1 MGCSYVGIHRA
12 GGQDFLQCQSNG
24 QPLQQRS
31 LTQEDRD
38 LFAGWIGA
46 YQRLQAT
53 DNNPA
58 RLLELGR
65 AMRQW
70 LDQRNWLSNLQ
81 ENASSPP
88 FVLEFRV
95 DRNPDKEALRFLEV
109 PWELLADADGHWAGN
124 ATLLYCPVRRIG
136 PASIPSACSPHRLS
150 LAFMAADPIAPHPT
164 HAPSLRYEEEEQAI
178 FQAAG
183 NLGLDLIVEESGS
196 LNQLVETVSSQD
208 DLQVVHISCHGNL
221 AQPDPNSAAIP
232 MLFLETDE
240 GAQEPVSPAQFA
252 QEFGST
258 RPRLLFASACKTGQP
273 DDALAHSFASS
284 LVQRGWPAVLGWSGS
299 VGDKEA
305 TRFAAAFYKHLARPN
320 TPLVS
325 ALAYARHAL
334 ITDAAQRDQQ
344 PSKDWH
350 LARLYLGASDGGPVC
365 CGTRARNQHPERE
378 SKAFLDAKRQVPVAS
393 RWEFVGRRRQLQT
406 ILRTFREKKS
416 AGVLIHGLGRQGKSS
431 LAARAA
437 NRLHHL
443 FGHRTAVVFG
453 RYDAPSILAAIA
465 EALPNQLVKE
475 IVRRHEPLVRDQPD
489 RLTEALTE
497 LLEGPCR
504 EQTNQNSIALHPVL
518 LVIDDF
524 EQALRTEQPPP
535 YTVHPDFE
543 QAIQAVIRAFS
554 QADSQSALLFTSRYA
569 FTLPAGDEDLAQRL
583 LDLPLPIM
591 QRPEGRKQAEAK
603 ARALGLTLNEP
614 ERVDRIIRAAQGNP
628 GLQDLLFQMLI
639 KAAQERSAGAQ
650 PLARLDDLLAE
661 MEQFIQTGQYPQQA
675 ELLTFLENLVI
686 NKLLGQ
692 LDQGERDLLRA
703 STLFQLPAPESV
715 LRRIAEV
722 YGYAGKQPFGH
733 RLYGLGLWERQ
744 RDPLTGEAALAC
756 NPLVRPHF
764 AVLTDEEQR
773 HYALAVVMPLFTAWG
788 GEDGSQRPLLADGE
802 LTRLALLAEH
812 GEILTHVAAGGLRFL
827 EEDFQYL
834 QAAEWAKQCLDI
846 FERQEKKA
854 PVRFYHIAGER
865 LHQVGEV
872 QRAADCLAQAIA
884 SVGDVD
890 EQSASQ
896 NNFTCASVLL
906 THGRFL
912 EQQGEVD
919 AALQVFK
926 EAERR
931 LKACNAGRE
940 RSITLG
946 NIARI
951 RLSKG
956 EVEQALKLHNER
968 LQVFQELGD
977 RRSRA
982 VTLGDIARILLS
994 KGEVEQAL
1002 QLHYETLKVFQE
1014 LGDRRSRAVTLGD
1027 IARILRSKGEVEQ
1040 ALQLHYETLKVFQE
1054 LGDRRSRA
1062 VTLGEIASI
1071 LRSKGE
1077 VEQALQLHYER
1088 LLVFQDLGDRRERA
1102 VTLGDIARILLSKGE
1117 LEQALELH
1125 NERLLVN
1132 IELGDVD
1139 GIAHALWNIAQIEVQ
1154 REQYQEAYQ
1163 HLHEAYDLLTKL
1175 GRLDGICC
1183 IGLDLGTLLCRA
1195 GHAEDGIPILQRSL
1209 EGFNRLGQ
1217 LEAAKSTQAILAS
1230 FSAPQPQN
1238 QSPHQEE

>member
-1 MGCSYVGIHRA
+1 
-12 GGQDFLQCQSNG
+12 
-24 QPLQQRS
+24 
-31 LTQEDRD
+31 
-38 LFAGWIGA
+38 
-46 YQRLQAT
+46 
-53 DNNPA
+53 
-58 RLLELGR
+58 
-65 AMRQW
+65 
-70 LDQRNWLSNLQ
+70 
-81 ENASSPP
+81 
-88 FVLEFRV
+88 
-95 DRNPDKEALRFLEV
+95 
-109 PWELLADADGHWAGN
+109 
-124 ATLLYCPVRRIG
+124 
-136 PASIPSACSPHRLS
+136 
-150 LAFMAADPIAPHPT
+150 MAADPIAPHPT
-164 HAPSLRYEEEEQAI
+164 PVPSLRYEEEEQAI

-196 LNQLVETVSSQD
+196 LKQLVETVSSQD
-208 DLQVVHISCHGNL
+208 DLQVLHISCHGNL
-221 AQPDPNSAAIP
+221 AQPDPKSAAIP

-240 GAQEPVSPAQFA
+240 GAQEPVSPARFA

-334 ITDAAQRDQQ
+334 ITDAAQRDQK

-365 CGTRARNQHPERE
+365 CGTRARNPHPERE
-378 SKAFLDAKRQVPVAS
+378 SKAFLDAKRQVSVAS
-393 RWEFVGRRRQLQT
+393 RWEFVGRRRHLQT
-406 ILRTFREKKS
+406 ILRTLREKKS

-465 EALPNQLVKE
+465 EALPNQPVKE

-504 EQTNQNSIALHPVL
+504 EQTNQKSIALHPVL

-535 YTVHPDFE
+535 YTVHPDFD

-554 QADSQSALLFTSRYA
+554 QADSQSFLLFTSRYA

-639 KAAQERSAGAQ
+639 KAAQEHNAGAQ

-661 MEQFIQTGQYPQQA
+661 MERFIQTGQYPQQA
-675 ELLTFLENLVI
+675 DLLTFLENLVI

-722 YGYAGKQPFGH
+722 YGYAGKEPFGH

-744 RDPLTGEAALAC
+744 RDSLTGEAALAC
-756 NPLVRPHF
+756 NPLVRPHL

-773 HYALAVVMPLFTAWG
+773 HYAQAIVMPLFTAWG

-812 GEILTHVAAGGLRFL
+812 GEILTQVAAGGLRFL
-827 EEDFQYL
+827 EDDFQYL
-834 QAAEWAKQCLDI
+834 QAAEWARQCLII
-846 FERQEKKA
+846 FKQQEQEA
-854 PVRFYHIAGER
+854 PVRFYHIAGET

-872 QRAADCLAQAIA
+872 QQAADCLAQAVA
-884 SVGDVD
+884 SVGVVD

-896 NNFTCASVLL
+896 ENFVYASVLL
-906 THGRFL
+906 TRGLFL
-912 EQQGEVD
+912 RQQGEVD
-919 AALQVFK
+919 EALQVFK

-931 LKACNAGRE
+931 FKTCNAGHD
-940 RSITLG
+940 RSIALG
-946 NIARI
+946 YIARI
-951 RLSKG
+951 LVDKGEIEQALNLHNEMLQVFQDFGDRRSRAVTLGDIARILDSKG
-956 EVEQALKLHNER
+956 EVEQALKLYNER
-968 LQVFQELGD
+968 LQVFQDLGDRRSRAVTLGDIARILDSKGEAEQALQLQYEMLQVFQDLGD

-994 KGEVEQAL
+994 KGETEQAL
-1002 QLHYETLKVFQE
+1002 QLHYERRAVFQD
-1014 LGDRRSRAVTLGD
+1014 LGDRRERAITLGD
-1027 IARILRSKGEVEQ
+1027 IARILDSKGEVEQ
-1040 ALQLHYETLKVFQE
+1040 ALQLHYEMLQVFQD
-1054 LGDRRSRA
+1054 LGERLSRA
-1062 VTLGEIASI
+1062 VTLG
-1071 LRSKGE
+1071 
-1077 VEQALQLHYER
+1077 Y
-1088 LLVFQDLGDRRERA
+1088 
-1102 VTLGDIARILLSKGE
+1102 IARILTSRGE

-1125 NERLLVN
+1125 NERLQVN
-1132 IELGDVD
+1132 IELGNPD
-1139 GIAHALWNIAQIEVQ
+1139 GVANALWSIAQIEVQ

-1163 HLHEAYDLLTKL
+1163 HLQEAYELLTKL
-1175 GRLDGICC
+1175 GRLDGICFV
-1183 IGLDLGTLLCRA
+1183 GLDLGILLCRA

-1217 LEAAKSTQAILAS
+1217 FEAAKRTQEKLAQ